1 MHWRTSANGDSQHL
15 TTNII
20 KYHGWSGV
28 VTCTTYGMPQR
39 DLLRCVFGL
48 IWRRNISPAAP
59 LHLLC
64 LMHRILHQIRCSKY
78 QRHEKS
84 FWKHGATLLTF
95 DGKCFEEQAARDID
109 SKDSKL
115 CPARTTDVLV
125 ISPSGRRWSLPCL
138 QRDDAMQGLVL
149 NAEKLGPF
157 AFSPHFWPFVHP
169 FFAFF
174 CYFCPSFQSW

>member
-1 MHWRTSANGDSQHL
+1 MHG
-15 TTNII
+15 
-20 KYHGWSGV
+20 
-28 VTCTTYGMPQR
+28 
-39 DLLRCVFGL
+39 
-48 IWRRNISPAAP
+48 
-59 LHLLC
+59 
-64 LMHRILHQIRCSKY
+64 ILHQIRCSKY
-78 QRHEKS
+78 QRHE
-84 FWKHGATLLTF
+84 KHGATLLTF

-149 NAEKLGPF
+149 NSEKLGPF

-169 FFAFF
+169 FFAFLGLF
-174 CYFCPSFQSW
+174 WVSSRDSRMTLTLFIHVHHIKLWPMRTKELPKHHIYKGRGNDHRGITSKIQ